1 MLEHFDVGL
10 VCACHDE
17 HFARSG
23 AAPRRRHVPAAEIA
37 RFKRLSDGY
46 HPRGA
51 DAIESIGD
59 LLPEALADLGPPG
72 CRARLYRRGG
82 MRRPMPVS
90 TAR

>member
-1 MLEHFDVGL
+1 MLEPFDVGL

-23 AAPRRRHVPAAEIA
+23 AAP